1 MEEEPGGLSGGGC
14 SSNKENSACQVN
26 GFSKST
32 AAVSVATGGATCPA
46 AACNIGWGC
55 RTSVWQHECEA
66 GIFIEPQFCAICLQH
81 SRSAAVI
88 SMPNVR
94 QAIAG

>member
-1 MEEEPGGLSGGGC
+1 MEEEPGELSGGGC
-14 SSNKENSACQVN
+14 SSKENSACEVN
-26 GFSKST
+26 GFSSWMT
-32 AAVSVATGGATCPA
+32 AASVATCGATCAA

-81 SRSAAVI
+81 SRSAVVI
-88 SMPNVR
+88 STPNVR